1 MEKTTNQE
9 LNLHIKAAWV
19 LKAMLG
25 SYLVTGALLLLLAF
39 LMYKFNWDEGK
50 ISAGIIVI
58 YVLSTLVGGF
68 VIGKCA
74 KAESFCGVWHREFCI
89 SPFCLSF
96 RWHFTTHCKMTG
108 ETRCSRSFYARA
120 AEHWAEWCRDFR
132 SRF

>member
-74 KAESFCGVWHREFCI
+74 KSRKFLWGLASGILYFALLLII
-89 SPFCLSF
+89 SLAFYHSLQDDGGNTL
-96 RWHFTTHCKMTG
+96 FTLLLCAGGGTLGGMV
-108 ETRCSRSFYARA
+108 S
-120 AEHWAEWCRDFR
+120 
-132 SRF
+132 

>member
-74 KAESFCGVWHREFCI
+74 KSRKFLWGLASGILYFALLLII
-89 SPFCLSF
+89 SLAFYHSLQDDGGNAL
-96 RWHFTTHCKMTG
+96 FTLLLCAGGGTLGGMV
-108 ETRCSRSFYARA
+108 S
-120 AEHWAEWCRDFR
+120 
-132 SRF
+132 